1 MSADTM
7 EQHASTPRKWRITQ
21 EQSLLAIIVLVV
33 AVFGAATPQ
42 YLSLSNLLNIG
53 QQTAVIATVAY
64 AMTAVIICKG
74 IDISVGSVLAASGV
88 VAALVMQSTGLPG
101 WLGVLL
107 VIAIGAAFGLLNGVL
122 VSYVGI
128 SPFVTTL
135 AVYAFAR
142 GVALSFSG
150 SQSVSVS
157 SGVYLWFG
165 QASLGGIPVSLLVA
179 AALAGF
185 WLILLHRTM
194 FGRWLYATGGNEEA
208 ARASLIPVRAVRMFV
223 YVLAGASAG
232 LGSMLTTGRVGS
244 AQPLAGTGLE
254 FAAITAA
261 IIGGTRLAG
270 GQGSIAGTALG
281 AVLLGAV
288 NTGLAFLQVSQQV
301 TYFVTG
307 GFVLVAVLLS
317 QRGTWAMLKGYASW
331 RPAHARAST
340 AAGLVAMAPGAAER
354 AGSRTLELRAVS
366 KRFPGV
372 QALSDVSLQLKGGE
386 VVALVGENG
395 AGKSTLVK
403 VLSGI
408 HRPEHGEILV
418 DGETIELPGPA
429 ESRAAGIAVI
439 HQHFSLIPELSVA
452 ENLALGQSH
461 LPKHLGVSLNRAEMR
476 RRARVVLDD
485 LQLPVDPDAKVSRLT
500 IGQCQMVEIAKAMMA
515 DAWLIVM
522 DEPTSA
528 LTNHERD
535 LLYRLVRQLVER
547 RCCVLYISHKM
558 QEVYELASRAVVLR
572 DGHVVGEAVLAQ
584 TDEASLIGMMVGR
597 AIKDVFPFRAA
608 REGKVVLAV
617 RRLSD
622 HRLLKDIEL
631 EVRGGELVALT
642 GLMGSGRSE
651 LMRCVAGMANFSEGS
666 IELGG
671 TTLRAGDA
679 KDASRLGAAYVPEDR
694 HKEGLVG
701 TMSLRDNI
709 GMRWIRHHSKA
720 GFLPRRALDQ
730 LAAKIIA
737 QLGVRPPDPGNL
749 AANLSGGN
757 QQKIVIGKWLAT
769 APKLLLLDEPTNGVD
784 VGAKFEIHNLIADLK
799 QQGVAILMVSSE
811 LPEVLGVADRIV
823 VLSGGRVAGELPR
836 GASEEQVMSLAFKY
850 A

>member
-1 MSADTM
+1 
-7 EQHASTPRKWRITQ
+7 
-21 EQSLLAIIVLVV
+21 
-33 AVFGAATPQ
+33 
-42 YLSLSNLLNIG
+42 
-53 QQTAVIATVAY
+53 
-64 AMTAVIICKG
+64 
-74 IDISVGSVLAASGV
+74 
-88 VAALVMQSTGLPG
+88 
-101 WLGVLL
+101 
-107 VIAIGAAFGLLNGVL
+107 
-122 VSYVGI
+122 
-128 SPFVTTL
+128 
-135 AVYAFAR
+135 
-142 GVALSFSG
+142 
-150 SQSVSVS
+150 
-157 SGVYLWFG
+157 
-165 QASLGGIPVSLLVA
+165 
-179 AALAGF
+179 
-185 WLILLHRTM
+185 
-194 FGRWLYATGGNEEA
+194 
-208 ARASLIPVRAVRMFV
+208 
-223 YVLAGASAG
+223 
-232 LGSMLTTGRVGS
+232 
-244 AQPLAGTGLE
+244 
-254 FAAITAA
+254 
-261 IIGGTRLAG
+261 
-270 GQGSIAGTALG
+270 
-281 AVLLGAV
+281 
-288 NTGLAFLQVSQQV
+288 VSQQV

-317 QRGTWAMLKGYASW
+317 QRGTWQMLKEHASR
-331 RPAHARAST
+331 RPHTVTVRAN
-340 AAGLVAMAPGAAER
+340 VAKNGASGTSGVAER
-354 AGSRTLELRAVS
+354 TGSRTLELRSIS

-408 HRPEHGEILV
+408 HRPEQGEIVV
-418 DGETIELPGPA
+418 DGEAIELPDPA
-429 ESRAAGIAVI
+429 ASRAVGIAVI

-461 LPKHLGVSLNRAEMR
+461 LPKHFGMALDRAQMR
-476 RRARVVLDD
+476 RRARDVLDD

-500 IGQCQMVEIAKAMMA
+500 IGQCLMVEIAKAMMA

-572 DGHVVGEAVLAQ
+572 DGHVVGEASLAQ
-584 TDEASLIGMMVGR
+584 TSETNLIGMMVGR
-597 AIKDVFPFRAA
+597 EIKDVFPFRAA
-608 REGKVVLAV
+608 REGAVVLSV
-617 RRLSD
+617 RGLSD
-622 HRLLKDIEL
+622 HRLLKAIDL

-642 GLMGSGRSE
+642 GLMGSGRTE

-671 TTLRAGDA
+671 TALRAGDA

-701 TMSLRDNI
+701 TMSLKDNI
-709 GMRWIRHHSKA
+709 GMRWIRHHSLA

-730 LAAKIIA
+730 LAARIIA

-769 APKLLLLDEPTNGVD
+769 VPKLLLLDEPTNGVD

-836 GASEEQVMSLAFKY
+836 GASEEQVMSLAFKH